1 MTSGVFSTTQKDTR
15 GDKDSRAALT
25 IVRPLGGA
33 VYLIDPTL
41 RPEFQ
46 TLPLTAEGASSGV
59 VEWFVNDTSIGSAAP
74 DGNLRW
80 PLAVGTHTITARDAT
95 GRTATTTIT
104 VR

>member
-1 MTSGVFSTTQKDTR
+1 
-15 GDKDSRAALT
+15 LT
-25 IVRPLGGA
+25 IVRPLSGA

-41 RPEFQ
+41 RREFQ
-46 TLPLTAEGASSGV
+46 TRPLAAEGASPDG
-59 VEWFVNDTSIGSAAP
+59 VEWFVNDTSVGRAAP
-74 DGNLRW
+74 DGHLRW